1 MANRGDTLKRGGL
14 RGREELVEKGGS
26 PGNIAKIKFIP
37 SLQGRS
43 LQGRLA
49 RAETSGPRG
58 DAAATATGIFSVPFC
73 SVRSGLQSYL
83 CYVYLDI
90 DIGEK

>member
-43 LQGRLA
+43 LQGKLSRPGWENIVWRQSKQDWQYLA
-49 RAETSGPRG
+49 
-58 DAAATATGIFSVPFC
+58 
-73 SVRSGLQSYL
+73 
-83 CYVYLDI
+83 
-90 DIGEK
+90 